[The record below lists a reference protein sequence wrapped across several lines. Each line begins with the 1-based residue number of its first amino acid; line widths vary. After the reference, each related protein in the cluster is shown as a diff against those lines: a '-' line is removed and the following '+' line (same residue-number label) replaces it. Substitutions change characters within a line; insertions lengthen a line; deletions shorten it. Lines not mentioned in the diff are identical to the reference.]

1 MRQPT
6 GSRTHTFKAQP
17 ILMNASTREI
27 EKHLH
32 LLSVKIGTRV
42 AGSPQEKE
50 AACAVE
56 NHFRRLGLKTGQLR
70 FRFPDY
76 LPKTCRLEITA
87 GGKPGRVTSA
97 RPMAYTPNTPTGGVS
112 GPLCFLQTGTEHD
125 LAQPGLRGKVGLLLG
140 SANLRFSA
148 FRRKLID
155 AKLKGLIVVDHRT
168 EYRTPISAG
177 AAPQWMLDF
186 SLPVVGVPHLV
197 AVDLLKMG
205 KLKVSLTTQG
215 RRVSSES
222 QNVWAEIPGEGS
234 TAQEIIV
241 VTCHLDS
248 VPDAPGANDNGS
260 GTAAVMEL
268 ARILRREKLKRTVRL
283 IGFGVEERLS
293 IGAYLYATRQ
303 VEDANQIK
311 LCINLDSI
319 GAIAG
324 EDIITTAGTPPL
336 SRLVRKVYDACRH
349 GAEFVEEISIYS
361 DMFPLNMLGIP
372 SAWCYRSGGMWAFH
386 TKLDNFENV
395 SPQATTRTTNTVAEL
410 VRRVAGAAR
419 LPFPRKIDPSMAS
432 EIGAAARENYSH
444 PWNIEQALRDLA

>member
-1 MRQPT
+1 
-6 GSRTHTFKAQP
+6 
-17 ILMNASTREI
+17 MNASLREI
-27 EKHLH
+27 KKHLR
-32 LLSVKIGTRV
+32 LLTVEIGTRV
-42 AGSPQEKE
+42 AGSRQEKE
-50 AACAVE
+50 TAGAVE
-56 NHFRRLGLKTGQLR
+56 NHFSRLGLDAGQLQ
-70 FRFPDY
+70 FRFPNY
-76 LPKTCRLEITA
+76 LPRICRLEIVA

-97 RPMAYTPNTPTGGVS
+97 RPMMYTPDTPSEGITGQ
-112 GPLCFLQTGTEHD
+112 LCFLQTGTPHD
-125 LAQPGLRGKVGLLLG
+125 LQQPGLRGKVGLLLKA
-140 SANLRFSA
+140 ANLRLPA
-148 FRRKLID
+148 FRRKLI
-155 AKLKGLIVVDHRT
+155 AARLKGLVVVDHRT
-168 EYRTPISAG
+168 EYRTPISVG

-222 QNVWAEIPGEGS
+222 QNVWAEIPGQGS
-234 TAQEIIV
+234 AAREIIV

-268 ARILRREKLKRTVRL
+268 ARILRQAKLKRTVRL

-293 IGAYLYATRQ
+293 VGAYLYATRQ
-303 VEDANQIK
+303 VQDANQIK

-324 EDIITTAGTPPL
+324 EDIVTTAGTPAL
-336 SRLVRKVYDACRH
+336 TRLVRKVYDACRH
-349 GAEFVEEISIYS
+349 GAEFVEDVSIYS

-372 SAWCYRSGGMWAFH
+372 SVWCYRSGGQWAFH

-395 SPQATTRTTNTVAEL
+395 SPQAITRTTHTVAQL
-410 VRRVAGAAR
+410 VRRAADAPR
-419 LPFPRKIDPSMAS
+419 LPFPRKIDPSMAGV
-432 EIGAAARENYSH
+432 IKAAARENYSH
-444 PWNIEQALRDLA
+444 PWNIEKTLRGLPEV